1 MNDLD
6 EVSKSYRRFNRGKR
20 TLDHFNGAFRSY
32 SSLYAFPPTKVVAL
46 ENSPRVDAAH
56 RCVSLMLPP

>member
-20 TLDHFNGAFRSY
+20 TLDHFNGALRSY
-32 SSLYAFPPTKVVAL
+32 SSLYAFPPTS
-46 ENSPRVDAAH
+46 SPLRIRPV
-56 RCVSLMLPP
+56 